1 MNLLSEQEIDFIECD
16 LIRRGIQTKSIR
28 DNILDH
34 ICILLEE
41 RLDKQDNFSVAYE
54 EILKTFYT
62 YELREIEV
70 DARIAVLSS
79 RHLVLNKLQ
88 FFLVL
93 FVVLTAPFI
102 LYLISLASH
111 ISWQAIILSTKE
123 TWKSTLA
130 YATWPLSS
138 LIVLFLIPDRLD
150 SPIPRRSRIFIGLD
164 PFISVTSS
172 SGSTR

>member
-1 MNLLSEQEIDFIECD
+1 MYQLSEQQIDFIEYD
-16 LIRRGIQTKSIR
+16 LTRLGIQTKSIR

-41 RLDKQDNFSVAYE
+41 RLEKQNDFSVAYE

-62 YELREIEV
+62 HELREIEV
-70 DARIAVLSS
+70 DARVAVLSS

-88 FFLVL
+88 FFVVL
-93 FVVLTAPFI
+93 FFVLIAPFV
-102 LYLISLASH
+102 LYLLYQSTH
-111 ISWQAIILSTKE
+111 ISSQPMILPIKE
-123 TWKSTLA
+123 AWKPALA

-150 SPIPRRSRIFIGLD
+150 SPIPRHSRIFIGLC

-172 SGSTR
+172 RCSRS